1 MAELKRLQ
9 SQNAEL
15 FSLLDNKVVKQN
27 NEKDHARF
35 LNLLNVK
42 GPDPETMTLM
52 TQQADDWTV
61 NPLTFWN
68 RPMLDMSR
76 FRHVP
81 HLSSQAQLV
90 GCYMQARR
98 DNA

>member
-15 FSLLDNKVVKQN
+15 FSLLDNKLVKQN

-35 LNLLNVK
+35 LNLLKVN

-52 TQQADDWTV
+52 TQQAGDWAI
-61 NPLTFWN
+61 NPLTFWG
-68 RPMLDMSR
+68 RPMLNVSN
-76 FRHVP
+76 FGHVP
-81 HLSSQAQLV
+81 HLSSQAQMV